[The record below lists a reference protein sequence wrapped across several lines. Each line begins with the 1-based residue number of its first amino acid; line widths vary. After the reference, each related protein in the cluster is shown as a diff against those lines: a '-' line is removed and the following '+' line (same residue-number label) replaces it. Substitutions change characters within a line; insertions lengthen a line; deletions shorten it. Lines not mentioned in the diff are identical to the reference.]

1 MFSKFLKNKKTIV
14 LGAVL
19 MTSVLSSNYFAA
31 GTKSDSSE
39 PEATERR
46 FLGTGTKV
54 EKTECFEGTQVVI
67 TTVTVFWIQ
76 VGESTREVV
85 AC

>member
-1 MFSKFLKNKKTIV
+1 
-14 LGAVL
+14 
-19 MTSVLSSNYFAA
+19 MTSALSSNYFAA
-31 GTKSDSSE
+31 GMNSDNSE
-39 PEATERR
+39 PEANERR

-54 EKTECFEGTQVVI
+54 EKTECFEGSQVVI

-76 VGESTREVV
+76 VGEPQRDIV